1 MAREQVDG
9 GPVADDDPPANRP
22 GVEVGP
28 PVSVPIGSPRGLHA
42 LDYLLEHRRAEF
54 DRVVDHVAAMETG
67 ERPEDL
73 SSFERRLIA
82 VSLRRVHLPALDR
95 RGLVVWDPEREV
107 AALPAAAGRGAPA
120 RRPPPWH
127 VVYLGL
133 ALAQVVVVVLA
144 ALDVWRFAAV
154 DPLVAV
160 TAAMSVVFLT
170 AALHLVTQVRR

>member
-1 MAREQVDG
+1 MAGERVDS
-9 GPVADDDPPANRP
+9 GPVADDDPPAARH

-28 PVSVPIGSPRGLHA
+28 PAPVPVGSPRGLHA

-67 ERPEDL
+67 ERPGDL

-95 RGLVVWDPEREV
+95 RGLVVWDPDREV
-107 AALPAAAGRGAPA
+107 AALPAATRGVPT
-120 RRPPPWH
+120 RRATPWH

-133 ALAQVVVVVLA
+133 ALAQVTVVGLA
-144 ALDVWRFAAV
+144 VLDVWAFTAV
-154 DPLVAV
+154 DPLAAV
-160 TAAMSVVFLT
+160 TVAMSVVFLT
-170 AALHLVTQVRR
+170 ATVHLVTEIRRR

>member
-1 MAREQVDG
+1 MARERIDG
-9 GPVADDDPPANRP
+9 GPLTDDEPPGRD

-28 PVSVPIGSPRGLHA
+28 PMAVPIGSPRGLHA

-54 DRVVDHVAAMETG
+54 DALVDHVAAMETG
-67 ERPEDL
+67 ERPEEL

-95 RGLVVWDPEREV
+95 RGLVVWDPERRV
-107 AALPAAAGRGAPA
+107 AALPAVGRESEP

-127 VVYLGL
+127 RVYLAL

-144 ALDVWRFAAV
+144 ALDVWAFAAV
-154 DPLVAV
+154 DPLAAV
-160 TAAMSVVFLT
+160 TVVMTVVFLT
-170 AALHLVTQVRR
+170 AMVHLLTRVRR